1 MSTVPVTDA
10 TFRAEVLESDV
21 PVLVDFWATWCGPCR
36 QVAPILEELAEE
48 YDGKIKI
55 AKLDTDTNPET
66 TAAYGIVSIP
76 TLNVYVGGESQKSII
91 GARPKRA
98 LTEEIDAVLATT
110 RPRTTHAGGRATST
124 VVRPPA
130 SSRDPP
136 ILRATSGI
144 VTGPTTPSQ
153 QPAPSGTRLDPW
165 FGAYAERAH
174 GMRASEIR
182 ASFSVANRPEVVS
195 LAGGMPYL
203 EGLPLDQ
210 IADTMQRLV
219 ATRGATALQYG
230 SGQGDETSRERILD
244 VVRMEGIECHPD
256 DVVVTTGSQQALDL
270 VTRIFVDPGDV
281 VVAEAPSYVGASGV
295 FRSYQADVVHVP
307 LDEHGLVP
315 EASEETLARLAADG
329 RRVKSLYTVPNF
341 HNPAGV
347 TLTAERRPRILEIA
361 QRYGVLVIEDNPYG
375 SLGFDGQTLPA
386 SRSLDEDGVLYLG
399 SFSKTFAPGY
409 RVGWVVAPHAVREK
423 LVLAS
428 ESAIS
433 CPSNASQLAI
443 AAYLD
448 TCDWKGQIK
457 QFRELYRERRDAMI
471 GALAEHLP
479 SARWTVPDGGFY
491 TWVQL
496 PDGLDARSMLPRA
509 VTARVAYVPGT
520 AFYADGTGASHVRL
534 SYCFPTPERIREGVR
549 RLAGVVNAEQE
560 LVEIFGTN
568 AELDPDVTDVENP
581 SPNSA

>member
-1 MSTVPVTDA
+1 M
-10 TFRAEVLESDV
+10 
-21 PVLVDFWATWCGPCR
+21 
-36 QVAPILEELAEE
+36 
-48 YDGKIKI
+48 
-55 AKLDTDTNPET
+55 
-66 TAAYGIVSIP
+66 
-76 TLNVYVGGESQKSII
+76 
-91 GARPKRA
+91 
-98 LTEEIDAVLATT
+98 
-110 RPRTTHAGGRATST
+110 HRATLG
-124 VVRPPA
+124 V
-130 SSRDPP
+130 
-136 ILRATSGI
+136 
-144 VTGPTTPSQ
+144 VTGPTTPPQ

-182 ASFSVANRPEVVS
+182 ALFAVANRPEVVS

-219 ATRGATALQYG
+219 ATRGATVLQYG
-230 SGQGDETSRERILD
+230 SGQGDETLRERILD
-244 VVRMEGIECHPD
+244 VVRLEGIECHPD

-281 VVAEAPSYVGASGV
+281 VVAEAPSYVGALGV

-315 EASEETLARLAADG
+315 EALEETLARLATDG
-329 RRVKSLYTVPNF
+329 RRVKLLYTVPNF

-375 SLGFDGQTLPA
+375 LLGFDGQTLPA
-386 SRSLDEDGVLYLG
+386 LRSLDEDGVLYLG

-428 ESAIS
+428 ESAIL

-471 GALAEHLP
+471 GALSEHLP

-496 PDGLDARSMLPRA
+496 PEGLDARSMLPRA

-520 AFYADGTGASHVRL
+520 AFYADGTGSSHVRL

-581 SPNSA
+581 SPNLA